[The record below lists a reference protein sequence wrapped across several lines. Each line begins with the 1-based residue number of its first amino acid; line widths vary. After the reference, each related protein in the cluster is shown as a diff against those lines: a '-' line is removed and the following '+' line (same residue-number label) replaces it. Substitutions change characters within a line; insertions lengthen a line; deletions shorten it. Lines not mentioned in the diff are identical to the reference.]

1 MRFLPRLHAP
11 RPHVAAAMAAAA
23 ALGLTACSGGSPA
36 PSRSATPQA
45 PASKPA
51 PGGTLRIV
59 AASGPTQIDPVPA
72 YYPADYLLERAYTRQ
87 LVQYPAVPAP
97 ATSGPGWTTGTT
109 PVADVAA
116 AVPTAANGGISDG
129 GRTYT
134 FHIRPGVMWDST
146 PPRQVTAQDFIRE
159 FKAFFNPASP
169 VGNRGYYLDTIAGLS
184 QYASAEARYFASPAH
199 QPAPARIARF
209 QDTHAISGITAAGPL
224 TLTFTLIRPAS
235 DFLNMLAMPFA
246 SARPAEYDS
255 YLPGSLQLDRHTL
268 SDGPYRIASYLPGRS
283 VTLVRNGAWKQATD
297 PLRHDYVDKIVVT
310 EGVSSAAAQLA
321 QLRAGTQDLPM
332 DTPVSPAALP
342 GLLAS
347 NPPNFHVWAWSNIF
361 PYIVFNLRS
370 PDSGGAMKKLLVRR
384 AIEYGVDKAAVQR
397 AYGGPRVATVISSM
411 IPPGNA
417 GYVRG
422 FNPYPDSAGNGDPA
436 KCRSLLAQAGYRHG
450 LSLVYMFP
458 DDALTTG
465 AFNAIQASLRGCGIT
480 LKRKREPGSSFFF
493 QIANAPRGGKPGA
506 WDMGQVTWVPDW
518 LGNNGRTI
526 IPPLF
531 GPGCSVGSVNY
542 GCYHSQ
548 VVNALIK
555 KAESAGSA
563 AAAAALWHL
572 ADQQVMKD
580 AAAVPLLSQN
590 FPLYTS
596 ARVRG
601 AGSAS
606 AIFAPNIGGADITNL
621 YLSR

>member
-1 MRFLPRLHAP
+1 M
-11 RPHVAAAMAAAA
+11 AAAMAAAA
-23 ALGLTACSGGSPA
+23 ALGLNACSGPAA
-36 PSRSATPQA
+36 PSRSATPPA
-45 PASKPA
+45 PPGRAGKPL
-51 PGGTLRIV
+51 PGGTLHIV
-59 AASGPTQIDPVPA
+59 AASGPAQIDPVPA
-72 YYPADYLLERAYTRQ
+72 YYAAGYLLERAYTRQ

-97 ATSGPGWTTGTT
+97 ATSGPGWQTDTT

-116 AVPTAANGGISDG
+116 AVPTAANGGISNG

-134 FHIRPGVMWDST
+134 FHIRPGVRWDSA
-146 PPRQVTAQDFIRE
+146 PPRQVTAQDFLRE
-159 FKAFFNPASP
+159 FKAFFNPVSP
-169 VGNRGYYLDTIAGLS
+169 VGNRGYYLDTIAGLAR
-184 QYASAEARYFASPAH
+184 YASAEARYFASPAH
-199 QPAPARIARF
+199 QPTPAGIAHF
-209 QDTHAISGITAAGPL
+209 QHTHTISGITAIGPL

-235 DFLNMLAMPFA
+235 DFLNMLALPFA

-268 SDGPYRIASYLPGRS
+268 SDGPYQIASYLPGKS
-283 VTLVRNGAWKQATD
+283 VTLVRNGAWQQATD

-321 QLRAGTQDLPM
+321 RMRAGTQDLPM

-347 NPPNFHVWAWSNIF
+347 SPPNFAVWAWSNIF

-370 PDSGGAMKKLLVRR
+370 PDSGGAMKKLLVRQ

-397 AYGGPRVATVISSM
+397 DYGGPRVATVISSV

-422 FNPYPDSAGNGDPA
+422 FDPYPDNNGNGDPA
-436 KCRSLLAQAGYRHG
+436 KCRSLLARAGYRHG
-450 LSLVYMFP
+450 LSLVYLFP
-458 DDALTTG
+458 DDTLTTG
-465 AFNAIQASLRGCGIT
+465 AFSAIQASLRDCGIT

-493 QIANAPRGGKPGA
+493 QIANAPHNSKPGA

-548 VVNALIK
+548 VVNSLIK
-555 KAESAGSA
+555 RAESAGSV
-563 AAAAALWHL
+563 AAAAALWHQ
-572 ADQQVMKD
+572 ADQQIMKD
-580 AAAVPLLSQN
+580 AAAVPLLSQS
-590 FPLYTS
+590 FPLYAS

-601 AGSAS
+601 TGSAS
-606 AIFAPNIGGADITNL
+606 AIFAPNIGGADITNT
-621 YLSR
+621 YLSK